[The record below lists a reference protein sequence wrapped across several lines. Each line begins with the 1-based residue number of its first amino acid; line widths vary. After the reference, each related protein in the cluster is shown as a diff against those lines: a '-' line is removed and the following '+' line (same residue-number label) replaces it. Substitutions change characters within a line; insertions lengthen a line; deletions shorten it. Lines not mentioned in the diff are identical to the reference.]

1 MPLTIRVHE
10 RLNNAFN
17 PKTVKI
23 GGDVWMDENLAIN
36 DGGDGIYFN
45 KKTNMYYYDWNAAK
59 RIADSLPG
67 WHLPSIGEWGVACST
82 YKIMPISYIGDEDN
96 ARKLYARLK
105 VQLAGYYFDDFY
117 NVGSQASFWMDDDAG
132 GNAHT
137 VVFDADATIEHS
149 IISKKSCHTVRL
161 IKD

>member
-67 WHLPSIGEWGVACST
+67 WHLPSIGEWGVVGTYTTTGSPNSST
-82 YKIMPISYIGDEDN
+82 STTLSSSSN
-96 ARKLYARLK
+96 TT
-105 VQLAGYYFDDFY
+105 
-117 NVGSQASFWMDDDAG
+117 S
-132 GNAHT
+132 
-137 VVFDADATIEHS
+137 
-149 IISKKSCHTVRL
+149 
-161 IKD
+161 